1 MTDQFSGPSLS
12 LEVLG
17 HASKLLSSVP
27 SSMTAE
33 KYFAAISPQLLELLD
48 DTHPDNPRVA
58 AYIIGNGIL
67 GRRKFGSP
75 GGVGWKVFAEP
86 ILQRLNPIPANQ
98 RTVRADGL
106 LPLLVSETSLASSV
120 GRLASLVL
128 LHPNPGLTKRL
139 VSLCLRPLWSLCCF
153 SKDMNRLNLH
163 NKIFPILCT
172 YFKMSVGIEKL
183 MTLSDNLLWDGEEI
197 WTYGPGSTGGVEI
210 RQCSKDAQSMNIGGI
225 IGKVDCRVDEY
236 LNLLQSVVGEEDD
249 IGSLFVYVSK
259 RCLVGEEVTDGSNRL
274 DAIHD
279 ERKDPLQSLVYAKL
293 TQKMLGKYKS
303 KLAAN
308 PKKIVELVNQL
319 LTGYVMEY
327 EGTQTRR
334 PGVAE
339 PSFASL
345 RAIVDL
351 NPQTDVGAFSTEQ
364 LQQKEDSAEMISIA
378 LSLLT
383 DILSSPEFSLDP
395 EIFALFGPLRKI
407 LTQFSK
413 PTMSLPTP
421 TAITASNI
429 LSLIE
434 FHVSAPTSNLPAD
447 IGPKPLDPYAADR
460 KIHLQSLSY
469 LADPLPPIRA
479 QGLSQLTALIIKP
492 SPILDIPSTT
502 ILLQSV
508 LQDEDEF
515 IYLSAIKALGILA
528 CRHPKTVVRRLVESY
543 IDVTEDVRLDV
554 RIRTGEALLKTIEG
568 LGGALVGDTA
578 SLVGGCMIVV
588 AGRRSK
594 KPKIAQTRHE
604 NDQKAQGLKEEADKA
619 WDGEA
624 PDFEPDEQNVEDE
637 RLLQA
642 WAIPNPTAPEDDIRI
657 RTSALSILSTAI
669 ETNLL
674 GLGAKLVS
682 DSIDLVLSLLMLEI
696 APETAILRRAAVLVI
711 ASVVKVLNDK
721 EEEKG
726 KEGLR
731 WNLGG
736 GWEEVKRVLRI
747 VQSRELD
754 QVVSGHIRGVL
765 EGLDQWQRRIL
776 VGNVAGGEIRFCLSE
791 GKVRGLDV
799 DLKSLNGKKKP
810 VIEEVK

>member
-1 MTDQFSGPSLS
+1 MTEQFSGLSLS

-33 KYFAAISPQLLELLD
+33 KYFAAISPQLQKLLD

-67 GRRKFGSP
+67 GRRKFGSR
-75 GGVGWKVFAEP
+75 GGVGWKVYAEP
-86 ILQRLNPIPANQ
+86 ILQSLNPIPAKQ
-98 RTVRADGL
+98 GTARADGL
-106 LPLLVSETSLASSV
+106 PPLLVSETSLASSV

-139 VSLCLRPLWSLCCF
+139 VSLCLLPLWSLCCF
-153 SKDMNRLNLH
+153 SKDMNRLNLRS
-163 NKIFPILCT
+163 KIFPILCT

-197 WTYGPGSTGGVEI
+197 WTYGPGPTGGVEI
-210 RQCSKDAQSMNIGGI
+210 RQRSKDAQSMNII
-225 IGKVDCRVDEY
+225 QMIEKVDCRVDEF
-236 LNLLQSVVGEEDD
+236 LDLIQSVVGEEDD

-259 RCLVGEEVTDGSNRL
+259 RCLVGEEVTDGSSRL
-274 DAIHD
+274 DTIDD

-319 LTGYVMEY
+319 LTGYVLEY
-327 EGTQTRR
+327 KGTHTRR
-334 PGVAE
+334 SAVSE
-339 PSFASL
+339 PSFAGL

-351 NPQTDVGAFSTEQ
+351 NSQANFSELSTER
-364 LQQKEDSAEMISIA
+364 LQEKEDSAETISIA

-383 DILSSPEFSLDP
+383 DILSSSEFSLDP
-395 EIFALFGPLRKI
+395 EIFALFSSLRKI
-407 LTQFSK
+407 LTEFSS
-413 PTMSLPTP
+413 PAMSLPTP
-421 TAITASNI
+421 TIVTASNI

-479 QGLSQLTALIIKP
+479 QGLSQLTALITKP

-515 IYLSAIKALGILA
+515 IYLSAIKALGTLA

-543 IDVTEDVRLDV
+543 IDVTEDVQLDV

-578 SLVGGCMIVV
+578 SLIGDGMIAV

-594 KPKIAQTRHE
+594 KPKTAQTRHE
-604 NDQKAQGLKEEADKA
+604 NDLKAQALKEEADQA

-624 PDFEPDEQNVEDE
+624 PDSEPDQQNVEDE

-642 WAIPNPTAPEDDIRI
+642 WTLPNPTAPEDDIRI

-669 ETNLL
+669 GTNIL

-682 DSIDLVLSLLMLEI
+682 DSIDLVLSLLMIEI
-696 APETAILRRAAVLVI
+696 APKMAILRRAAVLVI
-711 ASVVKVLNDK
+711 ASVVKVLKD

-726 KEGLR
+726 KEGLG
-731 WNLGG
+731 WNLGR
-736 GWEEVKRVLRI
+736 GWGEVKRVLRI

-754 QVVSGHIRGVL
+754 QVVSDHVRGVL
-765 EGLDQWQRRIL
+765 EGLDEWQKRIL
-776 VGNVAGGEIRFCLSE
+776 VGNVAGGEIRFSLRE
-791 GKVRGLDV
+791 GRVRGLAV
-799 DLKSLNGKKKP
+799 DLRSLDGQKKP
-810 VIEEVK
+810 VIEEVE

>member
-1 MTDQFSGPSLS
+1 MTERSSGLSLS

-17 HASKLLSSVP
+17 HVSKLLSSVP

-48 DTHPDNPRVA
+48 DTHPDNPRAA

-67 GRRKFGSP
+67 GRRKFGCP
-75 GGVGWKVFAEP
+75 GGVGWKVYAEP
-86 ILQRLNPIPANQ
+86 ILQSLNPIPAKQ
-98 RTVRADGL
+98 GTTIADGL

-153 SKDMNRLNLH
+153 SKDMNRLDLQS
-163 NKIFPILCT
+163 KIFPILWT

-183 MTLSDNLLWDGEEI
+183 ITLSDNLLWDGEEI
-197 WTYGPGSTGGVEI
+197 WTFRPGPTGGVEI
-210 RQCSKDAQSMNIGGI
+210 RQRSKDAQSMNII
-225 IGKVDCRVDEY
+225 KMVEKIDCRVDEFMD
-236 LNLLQSVVGEEDD
+236 LLQSVVGEEDD

-274 DAIHD
+274 DAIDD

-308 PKKIVELVNQL
+308 PKNIVQLVNQL
-319 LTGYVMEY
+319 LTGHVMEY
-327 EGTQTRR
+327 EGTQNLR
-334 PGVAE
+334 PGTAE
-339 PSFASL
+339 PSFAGL
-345 RAIVDL
+345 RAIVNL
-351 NPQTDVGAFSTEQ
+351 NPQTNFSEISNEQ
-364 LQQKEDSAEMISIA
+364 LQQKEDSGETISIA

-395 EIFALFGPLRKI
+395 EIFALFGSLQKI
-407 LTQFSK
+407 LTKFSS
-413 PTMSLPTP
+413 PEMSLPIST
-421 TAITASNI
+421 TITASNI

-434 FHVSAPTSNLPAD
+434 FHVSAPPSNLPAD
-447 IGPKPLDPYAADR
+447 IGLKPLDPYAADR
-460 KIHLQSLSY
+460 KFHLQSLSY
-469 LADPLPPIRA
+469 LADPLTPIRA
-479 QGLSQLTALIIKP
+479 QGLSQLTALITKP

-515 IYLSAIKALGILA
+515 IYLSAIKALGTLA
-528 CRHPKTVVRRLVESY
+528 CRHPRTVVRRLVESY
-543 IDVTEDVRLDV
+543 IDVTEDVQLDV

-568 LGGALVGDTA
+568 LGGMLVEDTA
-578 SLVGGCMIVV
+578 SLVGECMIAV

-594 KPKIAQTRHE
+594 KPKIAQTGHE
-604 NDQKAQGLKEEADKA
+604 NHLKAQALKEEADEA

-624 PDFEPDEQNVEDE
+624 PDFESDQQNVEDE

-642 WAIPNPTAPEDDIRI
+642 WTFPNPTAPEDDIRI

-669 ETNLL
+669 ETNML

-682 DSIDLVLSLLMLEI
+682 GSIDLVLSLLMFEI
-696 APETAILRRAAVLVI
+696 APEMAILRRAAVLVI

-721 EEEKG
+721 EEKG
-726 KEGLR
+726 KEGLG
-731 WNLGG
+731 WNLGR
-736 GWEEVKRVLRI
+736 GWDEVKRVLQI
-747 VQSRELD
+747 VESRELD
-754 QVVSGHIRGVL
+754 QVVSGHVRGIL
-765 EGLDQWQRRIL
+765 EGLDEWQRRIL
-776 VGNVAGGEIRFCLSE
+776 VGNVAGGEIRFGLSGE
-791 GKVRGLDV
+791 RVRGLAV
-799 DLKSLNGKKKP
+799 DLRSLDGQKKP
-810 VIEEVK
+810 VIEEVE

>member
-1 MTDQFSGPSLS
+1 
-12 LEVLG
+12 
-17 HASKLLSSVP
+17 
-27 SSMTAE
+27 MTAA
-33 KYFAAISPQLLELLD
+33 KYFAEISPQLLELLD
-48 DTHPDNPRVA
+48 DTHPDNPRAA

-75 GGVGWKVFAEP
+75 GEVGWKVFAEP
-86 ILQRLNPIPANQ
+86 ILQSLNPIPANQ
-98 RTVRADGL
+98 GTVRADGL

-128 LHPNPGLTKRL
+128 IHPNPGLTKRL

-153 SKDMNRLNLH
+153 LKDMNRLNLH
-163 NKIFPILCT
+163 SKIFPILCT

-197 WTYGPGSTGGVEI
+197 WTFGPGPTGGVEI
-210 RQCSKDAQSMNIGGI
+210 RQRSKDAQSTNMVGMIE
-225 IGKVDCRVDEY
+225 KVDCRVDEF
-236 LNLLQSVVGEEDD
+236 LDLLQSVVEEEDD
-249 IGSLFVYVSK
+249 ICTLFVYVSK
-259 RCLVGEEVTDGSNRL
+259 RCLVGEEATDGSNRL
-274 DAIHD
+274 DAIDD

-293 TQKMLGKYKS
+293 TQNMLGKYKS

-327 EGTQTRR
+327 EGAQTRR
-334 PGVAE
+334 LGVAE
-339 PSFASL
+339 PSVRSL

-351 NPQTDVGAFSTEQ
+351 NPQTNVSALSTEH

-395 EIFALFGPLRKI
+395 EIFALFGSLRKI
-407 LTQFSK
+407 LTKFSS
-413 PTMSLPTP
+413 PATSLPTP
-421 TAITASNI
+421 TTITASNI

-434 FHVSAPTSNLPAD
+434 FHISAPTSNLPAD
-447 IGPKPLDPYAADR
+447 IGTKSLDPYAAER

-479 QGLSQLTALIIKP
+479 QGLSQLTALITKT

-515 IYLSAIKALGILA
+515 IYLSAIKALGTLA

-543 IDVTEDVRLDV
+543 IDVTEDVQLDV

-568 LGGALVGDTA
+568 LGSALVGDTA
-578 SLVGGCMIVV
+578 SLVGGCMIAV

-594 KPKIAQTRHE
+594 KPKTAKTRHE
-604 NDQKAQGLKEEADKA
+604 NDQKAKALKDEADEA
-619 WDGEA
+619 WGGEA
-624 PDFEPDEQNVEDE
+624 PEFEPDQQNVEDE

-642 WAIPNPTAPEDDIRI
+642 WTFPNPTAPEDDIRI

-669 ETNLL
+669 ETNML

-682 DSIDLVLSLLMLEI
+682 DSIDLVLSLLTLEI
-696 APETAILRRAAVLVI
+696 APEMAILRRAAVLVI

-721 EEEKG
+721 EEKKE
-726 KEGLR
+726 KEGLS
-731 WNLGG
+731 WNLGR

-747 VQSRELD
+747 VESREQD
-754 QVVSGHIRGVL
+754 HVVSGHVRGVL
-765 EGLDQWQRRIL
+765 EGLDEWQRRIL
-776 VGNVAGGEIRFCLSE
+776 VGNVAGGDIRFDLSE
-791 GKVRGLDV
+791 GRVRGFAV
-799 DLKSLNGKKKP
+799 DLKSLDVRKP
-810 VIEEVK
+810 VIEEVE

>member
-1 MTDQFSGPSLS
+1 MTEQISGLSLS

-67 GRRKFGSP
+67 GRRKFGSR

-86 ILQRLNPIPANQ
+86 ILQSLNPIQANQ
-98 RTVRADGL
+98 GTARADGL

-139 VSLCLRPLWSLCCF
+139 VSICLFPLWSLCCC
-153 SKDMNRLNLH
+153 SKDMNRLNLRS
-163 NKIFPILCT
+163 KIFPILCT

-183 MTLSDNLLWDGEEI
+183 MTLSDNLLWDGEES
-197 WTYGPGSTGGVEI
+197 WAYGPGPTGGVEI
-210 RQCSKDAQSMNIGGI
+210 RQRSKDAQSMNII
-225 IGKVDCRVDEY
+225 QMIEKVDCRVDEF
-236 LNLLQSVVGEEDD
+236 LDLIQSVVGEEDD

-274 DAIHD
+274 DAIDD

-293 TQKMLGKYKS
+293 TQKMLGKFKS

-308 PKKIVELVNQL
+308 PKKVVELVNQL
-319 LTGYVMEY
+319 LTGYVLEY
-327 EGTQTRR
+327 ERTKTRR
-334 PGVAE
+334 PGVSE
-339 PSFASL
+339 PSFAGL

-351 NPQTDVGAFSTEQ
+351 NPQANVSEFSTEP
-364 LQQKEDSAEMISIA
+364 LKEEEDSAETISIA

-395 EIFALFGPLRKI
+395 EVFALFGSLRKI
-407 LTQFSK
+407 LTQFSSSE
-413 PTMSLPTP
+413 MSLPTP
-421 TAITASNI
+421 TVVTASNI

-434 FHVSAPTSNLPAD
+434 FHISAPTSDIPTD

-479 QGLSQLTALIIKP
+479 QGLSQLTALITKP

-515 IYLSAIKALGILA
+515 IYLSAIKALGTLA

-543 IDVTEDVRLDV
+543 IDVTEDVQLDV

-578 SLVGGCMIVV
+578 SLVGECMIAV

-604 NDQKAQGLKEEADKA
+604 NDLKAQALKEEANEA

-624 PDFEPDEQNVEDE
+624 PDFAPDQRHVEDE

-642 WAIPNPTAPEDDIRI
+642 WTFPNPNAPEDDIRI

-669 ETNLL
+669 GTNIL

-682 DSIDLVLSLLMLEI
+682 DSIDLVLSLLMIEI
-696 APETAILRRAAVLVI
+696 APKLAILRRAAVLVI
-711 ASVVKVLNDK
+711 ASVVKVLND

-726 KEGLR
+726 KEGLG
-731 WNLGG
+731 WSLSG
-736 GWEEVKRVLRI
+736 GWEKVKWVLRV

-754 QVVSGHIRGVL
+754 QVVSGHVRGVL
-765 EGLDQWQRRIL
+765 EGLDEWQRRIL
-776 VGNVAGGEIRFCLSE
+776 VGNVAGGDNSFGLSE
-791 GKVRGLDV
+791 GRVRGLAV
-799 DLKSLNGKKKP
+799 DLRSLDEQKKP
-810 VIEEVK
+810 VIEEVE

>member
-1 MTDQFSGPSLS
+1 
-12 LEVLG
+12 
-17 HASKLLSSVP
+17 
-27 SSMTAE
+27 MTAE
-33 KYFAAISPQLLELLD
+33 NFFAEISPQLLELLD
-48 DTHPDNPRVA
+48 DTHPDNPRAA
-58 AYIIGNGIL
+58 AYVIGNGIL

-75 GGVGWKVFAEP
+75 GEVGWKFFAEP
-86 ILQRLNPIPANQ
+86 ILQSLNPIPANQ
-98 RTVRADGL
+98 GTVRADGL
-106 LPLLVSETSLASSV
+106 IPLLVSETSLASSV

-153 SKDMNRLNLH
+153 LRDMNRLNLH
-163 NKIFPILCT
+163 SKIFPILCT

-183 MTLSDNLLWDGEEI
+183 MNLSDNLLWDGEEI
-197 WTYGPGSTGGVEI
+197 WTYGPGPTGGVEI
-210 RQCSKDAQSMNIGGI
+210 RQRSKDAQSTNMVGMIE
-225 IGKVDCRVDEY
+225 KVDCRVDEF
-236 LNLLQSVVGEEDD
+236 LDLLQSVVGEEDD
-249 IGSLFVYVSK
+249 ICSLFVYVSK
-259 RCLVGEEVTDGSNRL
+259 RCLVGEEATDGSNRL
-274 DAIHD
+274 DAIDD

-327 EGTQTRR
+327 EGAQTRR
-334 PGVAE
+334 LGVAE
-339 PSFASL
+339 PSFRSL

-351 NPQTDVGAFSTEQ
+351 NPQANVSALSTEH

-395 EIFALFGPLRKI
+395 EIFALFGSLRKI
-407 LTQFSK
+407 LTKFSS
-413 PTMSLPTP
+413 PAMSLPTP
-421 TAITASNI
+421 TTITASNI

-434 FHVSAPTSNLPAD
+434 FHISAPTSNLPAD
-447 IGPKPLDPYAADR
+447 IGTKPLDPYSADR

-479 QGLSQLTALIIKP
+479 QGLSQLTALITKP

-515 IYLSAIKALGILA
+515 IYLSAIKALGTLA

-543 IDVTEDVRLDV
+543 IDVTEDVQLDV

-568 LGGALVGDTA
+568 LGSALVGDTA
-578 SLVGGCMIVV
+578 SLVGGCMIEV
-588 AGRRSK
+588 AGRRNK
-594 KPKIAQTRHE
+594 KPKIAKTRHE
-604 NDQKAQGLKEEADKA
+604 NDQKAQAFKDEADEA
-619 WDGEA
+619 WGGEA
-624 PDFEPDEQNVEDE
+624 PEFEPDQENVEDE

-642 WAIPNPTAPEDDIRI
+642 WTFPNPTAPEDDIRI

-669 ETNLL
+669 ETNML

-682 DSIDLVLSLLMLEI
+682 DSIDLVLSLLTLEI
-696 APETAILRRAAVLVI
+696 APEMAILRRAAVLVI

-721 EEEKG
+721 EEKKK
-726 KEGLR
+726 KEGLS
-731 WNLGG
+731 WNLGR

-747 VQSRELD
+747 VESRELD
-754 QVVSGHIRGVL
+754 HVVSGHVRGVL
-765 EGLDQWQRRIL
+765 EGLDEWQRRIL
-776 VGNVAGGEIRFCLSE
+776 VGNVAAGDIRFDLSE
-791 GKVRGLDV
+791 GRVRGFDV
-799 DLKSLNGKKKP
+799 NLKSLDVKKP
-810 VIEEVK
+810 VIEEVE

>member
-1 MTDQFSGPSLS
+1 
-12 LEVLG
+12 
-17 HASKLLSSVP
+17 
-27 SSMTAE
+27 MTAA
-33 KYFAAISPQLLELLD
+33 KYFAEISPQLLELLD
-48 DTHPDNPRVA
+48 DTHPDNPRAA

-75 GGVGWKVFAEP
+75 GEVGWKVFAEP
-86 ILQRLNPIPANQ
+86 ILQSLNPIPANQ
-98 RTVRADGL
+98 GTVRADGL

-128 LHPNPGLTKRL
+128 IHPNPGLTKRL

-153 SKDMNRLNLH
+153 LKDMNRLNLH
-163 NKIFPILCT
+163 SKIFPILCT

-197 WTYGPGSTGGVEI
+197 WTFGPGPTGGVEI
-210 RQCSKDAQSMNIGGI
+210 RQRSKDAQSTNMVGMIE
-225 IGKVDCRVDEY
+225 KVDCRVDEF
-236 LNLLQSVVGEEDD
+236 LDLLQSVVEEEDD
-249 IGSLFVYVSK
+249 ICTLFVYVSK
-259 RCLVGEEVTDGSNRL
+259 RCLVGEEATDGSNRL
-274 DAIHD
+274 DAIDD

-293 TQKMLGKYKS
+293 TQNMLGKYKS

-327 EGTQTRR
+327 EGAQTRR
-334 PGVAE
+334 LGVAE
-339 PSFASL
+339 PSVRSL

-351 NPQTDVGAFSTEQ
+351 NPQTNVSALSTEH

-395 EIFALFGPLRKI
+395 EIFALFGSLRKI
-407 LTQFSK
+407 LTKFSS
-413 PTMSLPTP
+413 PATSLPTP
-421 TAITASNI
+421 TTITASNI

-434 FHVSAPTSNLPAD
+434 FHISAPTSNLPAD
-447 IGPKPLDPYAADR
+447 IGTKSLDPYAAER

-479 QGLSQLTALIIKP
+479 QGLSQLTALITKP

-515 IYLSAIKALGILA
+515 IYLSAIKALGTLA

-543 IDVTEDVRLDV
+543 IDVTEDVQLDV

-568 LGGALVGDTA
+568 LGSALVGDTA
-578 SLVGGCMIVV
+578 SLVGGCMIAV

-594 KPKIAQTRHE
+594 KPKIAKTRHE
-604 NDQKAQGLKEEADKA
+604 NDQKAQALKDEADEA
-619 WDGEA
+619 WGGEA
-624 PDFEPDEQNVEDE
+624 PEFEPDQQNVEDE

-642 WAIPNPTAPEDDIRI
+642 WTFPNPTAPEDDIRI

-669 ETNLL
+669 ETNML

-682 DSIDLVLSLLMLEI
+682 DSIDLVLSLLTLEI
-696 APETAILRRAAVLVI
+696 APEMAILRRAAVLVI

-721 EEEKG
+721 EEKKE
-726 KEGLR
+726 KEGLS
-731 WNLGG
+731 WNLGR

-747 VQSRELD
+747 VESREQD
-754 QVVSGHIRGVL
+754 HVVSGHVRGVL
-765 EGLDQWQRRIL
+765 EGLDEWQRRIL
-776 VGNVAGGEIRFCLSE
+776 VGNVAGGDIRFDLSE
-791 GKVRGLDV
+791 GRVRGFAV
-799 DLKSLNGKKKP
+799 DLKSLDVRKP
-810 VIEEVK
+810 VIEEVE

>member
-1 MTDQFSGPSLS
+1 MTEQFSGLSLS

-67 GRRKFGSP
+67 GRRKFGSR
-75 GGVGWKVFAEP
+75 GGVGWKVYAEP
-86 ILQRLNPIPANQ
+86 ILQSLNPITAKQ
-98 RTVRADGL
+98 GTARADGL
-106 LPLLVSETSLASSV
+106 LPLLVSETSLLSSV

-139 VSLCLRPLWSLCCF
+139 VSICLLPLWSLCCF
-153 SKDMNRLNLH
+153 SKDMNRLNLRS
-163 NKIFPILCT
+163 KIFRILCT
-172 YFKMSVGIEKL
+172 YFKMSVDIEKL

-197 WTYGPGSTGGVEI
+197 WTYGPGPTGGVEI
-210 RQCSKDAQSMNIGGI
+210 RQRSKDAQSMNII
-225 IGKVDCRVDEY
+225 QMIEKVDCRVDEF
-236 LNLLQSVVGEEDD
+236 LDLIQSVVVEEDD

-259 RCLVGEEVTDGSNRL
+259 RCLVGEEITDGSNRL
-274 DAIHD
+274 DAIDD

-293 TQKMLGKYKS
+293 TQKMLGKFKS

-319 LTGYVMEY
+319 LTGYVLEY
-327 EGTQTRR
+327 ERTQTRR
-334 PGVAE
+334 PGVSE
-339 PSFASL
+339 PSFAGL
-345 RAIVDL
+345 RDL
-351 NPQTDVGAFSTEQ
+351 NPQANVSEFSTEK
-364 LQQKEDSAEMISIA
+364 LQEKEDSAETISIA

-395 EIFALFGPLRKI
+395 EIFTLFGSIRKI
-407 LTQFSK
+407 LTHFSS
-413 PTMSLPTP
+413 PEMSLPTP
-421 TAITASNI
+421 TVVTASNI

-434 FHVSAPTSNLPAD
+434 FHVSAPTSNIPAD
-447 IGPKPLDPYAADR
+447 IGPRPLDPYAADR

-479 QGLSQLTALIIKP
+479 QGLSQLTALITKP

-515 IYLSAIKALGILA
+515 IYLSAIKALGTLA

-543 IDVTEDVRLDV
+543 IDVTEDVQLDV

-578 SLVGGCMIVV
+578 SLVGECMMAV

-604 NDQKAQGLKEEADKA
+604 DDLKAQALKEEANKA

-624 PDFEPDEQNVEDE
+624 PDFEPDQRNAEDE

-642 WAIPNPTAPEDDIRI
+642 WTFPNPNAPEDDIRI

-669 ETNLL
+669 GTNIL

-682 DSIDLVLSLLMLEI
+682 NSIDLVLSLLMIEI
-696 APETAILRRAAVLVI
+696 APEMAILRRAAVLVI
-711 ASVVKVLNDK
+711 ASVVKVLND

-726 KEGLR
+726 KRGLG
-731 WNLGG
+731 WSLSGE
-736 GWEEVKRVLRI
+736 WEEVKRVLRV

-754 QVVSGHIRGVL
+754 QVVSDHVRVVL
-765 EGLDQWQRRIL
+765 QGLDEWQRRIL
-776 VGNVAGGEIRFCLSE
+776 VGNVAGGDIRFGLSE
-791 GKVRGLDV
+791 GRVRGLAL
-799 DLKSLNGKKKP
+799 DLRSLNGQKKP
-810 VIEEVK
+810 FIEEVE